1 MMTRWRRTLSKPSTP
16 LVSVIIPTLNEATR
30 IGQALTSIGEL
41 GADLECLVIDGGSDD
56 QTCETIQQWP
66 DVKLIVANAAGRGK
80 QMNIGARSAK
90 GDILL
95 FLHGDCRLPADAIDN
110 MRKAFAQRQVVGGSF
125 CLAFTRRHWV
135 LQLSSLCSRINHPLT
150 TYGDQAQ
157 FMRRD
162 AFLAI
167 GGFREW
173 PLMEDLEIQYRL
185 RRRGRLIKIRRP
197 VLTSDRR
204 YRRHGPFLHQMFNI
218 FLVTL
223 YLAGASPER
232 LAKWYRPRSP
242 AG

>member
-1 MMTRWRRTLSKPSTP
+1 LSKSSSP

-30 IGQALTSIGEL
+30 IERALLSIGEL
-41 GADLECLVIDGGSDD
+41 NADIECLVVDGGSDD
-56 QTCETIQQWP
+56 RTCEMVQKWP
-66 DVKLIVANAAGRGK
+66 GVKLIPADTPGRGK
-80 QMNIGARSAK
+80 QMNIGARAAK

-95 FLHGDCRLPADAIDN
+95 FLHADCSLPAGAITN
-110 MRKAFAQRQVVGGSF
+110 VRRICTEHWVAGGSF
-125 CLAFTRRHWV
+125 FLAFTRRHWV

-162 AFLAI
+162 AFQAI

-185 RRRGRLIKIRRP
+185 RQQGRLIKIRQP
-197 VLTSDRR
+197 VISSGRR

-223 YLAGASPER
+223 YLIGVSPER
-232 LAKWYRPRSP
+232 LAKWYRPGIP
-242 AG
+242 TG